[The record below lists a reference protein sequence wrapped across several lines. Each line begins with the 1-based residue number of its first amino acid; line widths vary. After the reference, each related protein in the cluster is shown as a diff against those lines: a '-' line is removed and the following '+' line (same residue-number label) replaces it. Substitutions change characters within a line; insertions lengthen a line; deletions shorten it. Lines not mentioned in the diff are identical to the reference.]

1 MKLVTHYT
9 LIILE
14 KIDFSKNNIMILIGI
29 LIGFIL
35 GLPIGFI
42 KWKKKTI
49 PLVEKYSRRGLLQK
63 NFSVTDNLTT
73 RTKSVDVQYEI
84 GELESTDKLSK
95 IEVIGLKSDQS
106 EYNSEYNKKKL
117 TDMVDKTWVNSSDI
131 TWITTAADKR
141 NKKIDEILN

>member
-1 MKLVTHYT
+1 VTHYT

-42 KWKKKTI
+42 KWKKKTV
-49 PLVEKYSRRGLLQK
+49 PLVEKYSRRGLLHK
-63 NFSVTDNLTT
+63 NFSVTGELTT

-95 IEVIGLKSDQS
+95 IEVIVLKADQS
-106 EYNSEYNKKKL
+106 EYNSEYNKKRL
-117 TDMVDKTWVNSSDI
+117 LEMVDKTWISSDDI

-141 NKKIDEILN
+141 NKKIEEILN

>member
-1 MKLVTHYT
+1 
-9 LIILE
+9 
-14 KIDFSKNNIMILIGI
+14 MILIGI

-42 KWKKKTI
+42 KWKKKTVPI
-49 PLVEKYSRRGLLQK
+49 VEKYSRRGLLQK

>member
-1 MKLVTHYT
+1 

-14 KIDFSKNNIMILIGI
+14 KIDFLKNKHMIYLGI

-42 KWKKKTI
+42 KWKKKTEPI
-49 PLVEKYSRRGLLQK
+49 VEKYSRRGLLQK
-63 NFSVTDNLTT
+63 NFSVTDNLTNRKNT
-73 RTKSVDVQYEI
+73 VDVQYEI

-95 IEVIGLKSDQS
+95 IEVIELKADQS
-106 EYNSEYNKKKL
+106 EYNSEYNKKRL
-117 TDMVDKTWVNSSDI
+117 LEMVDKTWVSSDDI

>member
-1 MKLVTHYT
+1 
-9 LIILE
+9 
-14 KIDFSKNNIMILIGI
+14 MIYLGI

-42 KWKKKTI
+42 KWKKKPTQV
-49 PLVEKYSRRGLLQK
+49 VEKYSRRGLLQK
-63 NFSVTDNLTT
+63 SFSVTDAVTT
-73 RTKSVDVQYEI
+73 RKTSVDVQYEI

-95 IEVIGLKSDQS
+95 VEVIDLKSDQS
-106 EYNSEYNKKKL
+106 EYNTEHNKKRL
-117 TDMVDKTWVNSSDI
+117 IDMIDKSWISSDDI

>member
-1 MKLVTHYT
+1 
-9 LIILE
+9 
-14 KIDFSKNNIMILIGI
+14 MILIGV

-42 KWKKKTI
+42 KWKKK
-49 PLVEKYSRRGLLQK
+49 PVPVVEKYSRRGLHQK
-63 NFSVTDNLTT
+63 SFSVTDQLTT
-73 RTKSVDVQYEI
+73 RKTTVDVMYEI

-95 IEVIGLKSDQS
+95 IEVIELKSDQS
-106 EYNSEYNKKKL
+106 EYNSEYNKKRL
-117 TDMVDKTWVNSSDI
+117 TDMVDKTWVNSDDI

>member
-1 MKLVTHYT
+1 
-9 LIILE
+9 
-14 KIDFSKNNIMILIGI
+14 MIYLGI
-29 LIGFIL
+29 LIGLII

-42 KWKKKTI
+42 KWKKK
-49 PLVEKYSRRGLLQK
+49 PVPVVEKYSRRGLFEK
-63 NFSVTDNLTT
+63 SFSVTDALTT
-73 RTKSVDVQYEI
+73 RKSTVEVVCEI

-95 IEVIGLKSDQS
+95 IEVIEIKSNQS
-106 EYNSEYNKKKL
+106 EYNTDYNKKRL

>member
-1 MKLVTHYT
+1 
-9 LIILE
+9 
-14 KIDFSKNNIMILIGI
+14 MILIGI

-95 IEVIGLKSDQS
+95 IEVIELKADQS
-106 EYNSEYNKKKL
+106 EYNTDFNKKKL
-117 TDMVDKTWVNSSDI
+117 LNMVDKTWVGSDDI

>member
-1 MKLVTHYT
+1 
-9 LIILE
+9 
-14 KIDFSKNNIMILIGI
+14 MIYLGI

-42 KWKKKTI
+42 KWKKK
-49 PLVEKYSRRGLLQK
+49 PEPAVEKYSRRGLLEK
-63 NFSVTDNLTT
+63 SFSVTEALTT
-73 RTKSVDVQYEI
+73 RKSTVEVVCEI

-95 IEVIGLKSDQS
+95 IEVIEIKSNQS
-106 EYNSEYNKKKL
+106 EYNTDYNKKRL
-117 TDMVDKTWVNSSDI
+117 TDMVDKTWVISSEI

>member
-1 MKLVTHYT
+1 MKLETHYT

-14 KIDFSKNNIMILIGI
+14 KIDFLKNKHMIYLGI

-42 KWKKKTI
+42 KWKKKST
-49 PLVEKYSRRGLLQK
+49 PVVEKYSRRGLLQK
-63 NFSVTDNLTT
+63 NFSVTGELTT

-95 IEVIGLKSDQS
+95 IEVIVLKADQS
-106 EYNSEYNKKKL
+106 EYNSEYNKKRL
-117 TDMVDKTWVNSSDI
+117 LEMVDKTWVSSDDI